1 MEPTNKRKS
10 YRRLTRKGD
19 PRFGAVIPT
28 ELMEALKA
36 SAEYNKRPLKDEV
49 IARLNVT
56 FEHEETYMS
65 HDRLM
70 RLIFC
75 KSLAYRGKSSS

>member
-1 MEPTNKRKS
+1 MESSNSKKS

-19 PRFGAVIPT
+19 PRLGAVVPA
-28 ELMEALKA
+28 ELLEALKA
-36 SAEYNKRPLKDEV
+36 SAEHNKRQLKDEV
-49 IARLNVT
+49 IARLNAT
-56 FEHEETYMS
+56 FEHEDTYMS

-75 KSLAYRGKSSS
+75 KSLAYRGKTSR

>member
-1 MEPTNKRKS
+1 MAATG

-19 PRFGAVIPT
+19 PRTGFVVPKEIFRDL
-28 ELMEALKA
+28 EQ
-36 SAEYNKRPLKDEV
+36 SARENCRKLNEEI
-49 IARLNVT
+49 IARLART
-56 FEHEETYMS
+56 LEEPELMS

-75 KSLAYRGKSSS
+75 KKLAWKGKD